1 MLAAVQGTMILQS
14 HATAPAYPPSSFLVK
29 MPFHINVKAR
39 AGGRQSGVFF
49 TILSSHNIARGT
61 SREYSQLQQVTSPPN
76 AHQCVCPALAHIHA
90 FHPNLTIAPRNKPV
104 QHVYRYKGLQ

>member
-1 MLAAVQGTMILQS
+1 MLAAVQRTMILQS

-39 AGGRQSGVFF
+39 AGGRQSGVFV

-61 SREYSQLQQVTSPPN
+61 SREYSQLQQVTSPLN
-76 AHQCVCPALAHIHA
+76 AHQCFSMSTV
-90 FHPNLTIAPRNKPV
+90 TK
-104 QHVYRYKGLQ
+104 VYSEWGIESHQTPCTKCA